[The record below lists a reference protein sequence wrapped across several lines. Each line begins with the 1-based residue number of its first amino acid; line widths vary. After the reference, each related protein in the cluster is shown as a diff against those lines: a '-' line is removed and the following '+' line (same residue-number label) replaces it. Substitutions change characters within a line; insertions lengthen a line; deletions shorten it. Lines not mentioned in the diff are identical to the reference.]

1 MQEAKQRQQAA
12 KDAEANVRKPKYINS
27 LLTSAAT
34 RKLDHLRAEEK
45 MMQREREAEGDLY
58 KDKESFVTQ
67 AYKDQM
73 EEVRIAEEEEKKRE
87 ELRKKQGASTTG
99 MTHFYRQLLEDSSQK
114 HEATVAATEKRFI
127 GPQGPTPNLTITKPA
142 DFSPL
147 LDSEL
152 AKLARE
158 EGKEVELNDDNQ
170 IVDKRELLS
179 AGLNLSLP
187 NTRHLGPRKPGDKF
201 VDQSSPQGQT
211 HRAVGAAAS
220 KRAINE
226 RRARE
231 IQEQLEAER
240 LKTDESRKAAEE
252 AARQR
257 IIAKRNNE
265 SDIESARARYLERKR
280 RKIDEE

>member
-1 MQEAKQRQQAA
+1 
-12 KDAEANVRKPKYINS
+12 
-27 LLTSAAT
+27 
-34 RKLDHLRAEEK
+34 
-45 MMQREREAEGDLY
+45 
-58 KDKESFVTQ
+58 
-67 AYKDQM
+67 
-73 EEVRIAEEEEKKRE
+73 
-87 ELRKKQGASTTG
+87 

-127 GPQGPTPNLTITKPA
+127 GPQGPTPNLTISKPA

-152 AKLARE
+152 AKLARD

-187 NTRHLGPRKPGDKF
+187 NTRHLGPRKPGDKSIE
-201 VDQSSPQGQT
+201 QSSQQAQT
-211 HRAVGAAAS
+211 HRAVGTAAS

-240 LKTDESRKAAEE
+240 LKTDESQKLAEE

-265 SDIESARARYLERKR
+265 SDVESARARYLERKR
-280 RKIDEE
+280 RKIDEELAEKT